1 MRMCARRARR
11 PRKWVMRRGQRRAA
25 AAAAAGLPLVAP
37 PCRLRR
43 RLRPLG
49 RRRRG
54 ASPRASGVGRA
65 AGTPALAPRLPPR
78 GSRSRRPGLRG
89 LRRAGQRRGLR
100 GLRRARARRG
110 LRRAAAATA
119 AAVLPPVPLPR
130 RLRRR
135 VRPPGRKRRGAS
147 HRASGVG
154 RAAGTP
160 ALALRLPLRGRRS
173 RRRARAGSADG
184 PRQPWAPRATLTTAL
199 ARARAPRPRTRRLLE
214 LSRARGRRL
223 RTPRSGVASP
233 RTRSIERDVWLVLG
247 GRARVRSALVSPRG
261 DATCSATV
269 ITEKKGNQGGM
280 GAWTG
285 RSQR

>member
-1 MRMCARRARR
+1 
-11 PRKWVMRRGQRRAA
+11 MRRGQRRAA

-135 VRPPGRKRRGAS
+135 VRPLGRKRRGAS

-154 RAAGTP
+154 RAAGIP
-160 ALALRLPLRGRRS
+160 ALALRLPLRGCRS
-173 RRRARAGSADG
+173 RRRARSGSADG
-184 PRQPWAPRATLTTAL
+184 PRQLRAPRATLTTTL
-199 ARARAPRPRTRRLLE
+199 ARAPAPRPRTRRLLQW
-214 LSRARGRRL
+214 SRARGRRS
-223 RTPRSGVASP
+223 RAPRSGVASR
-233 RTRSIERDVWLVLG
+233 RTPSIQRNVWLVLG
-247 GRARVRSALVSPRG
+247 RTAGVRSAKDCQWR
-261 DATCSATV
+261 DATCSARCISSRKTS
-269 ITEKKGNQGGM
+269 QRGM

-285 RSQR
+285 QSRS